1 LPIRTRARAAHQLPF
16 LGEQPQSSR
25 DTTVVYSGGKEA
37 LPMKFGFRQGIASAA
52 VFGAVLLM
60 VVSVDDRVRD
70 RFSDLVSGGGN
81 SLTPWGDRAG
91 DLINALVSAV
101 RYQSIEN
108 APMLVFAAAG
118 AILVAFMLKT

>member
-1 LPIRTRARAAHQLPF
+1 
-16 LGEQPQSSR
+16 
-25 DTTVVYSGGKEA
+25 
-37 LPMKFGFRQGIASAA
+37 MKFGFRQGMASAA

-60 VVSVDDRVRD
+60 LVSIDDRVRD
-70 RFSDLVSGGGN
+70 RFGDLVSGGN
-81 SLTPWGDRAG
+81 TLTPWGDRAG
-91 DLINALVSAV
+91 DLINALLSAV